1 MLWLALLSDKPLF
14 IPFGGSKM
22 TFKTFD
28 SKALDAILEKM
39 VATVEESKHEIFEIG
54 ERCRQDYDALINELE
69 EVKATVAKVID
80 QTDELEK
87 KSKFARRRLAEV
99 SQHFRDFSEKQVR
112 EAYEKAHTIQI
123 QLSIN
128 RQRELQLRERRNE
141 LERRMYS
148 LKDTIDRANHLVS
161 QTTVVLNYLT
171 SDLQNISEA
180 IEDAKHKQEFGLRVI
195 EAQEEERKRISR
207 EIHDGPAQMLANML
221 LRSDLVE
228 KIYHENGMEE
238 AIAEM
243 RTLKELVRDSLK
255 EVRRI
260 IYDLRPMALDD
271 LGLIPTLK
279 KYLSTIE
286 NYKGSPVI
294 TYRHLGEERRLPTN
308 YEIAL
313 FRLIQ
318 ESVQNALK
326 HAKATEIQ
334 VKSELRKNSF
344 IATVKDNGTGFDV
357 RSIRE
362 GAFGIVGMRER
373 VSLLNGEISI
383 HSKRGAGTLVIIQIP
398 MQLDLEKEKR

>member
-1 MLWLALLSDKPLF
+1 
-14 IPFGGSKM
+14 M

-69 EVKATVAKVID
+69 EVKATVAKVIE
-80 QTDELEK
+80 QTDELET

-141 LERRMYS
+141 LERRLYS

>member
-1 MLWLALLSDKPLF
+1 
-14 IPFGGSKM
+14 M

-28 SKALDAILEKM
+28 SKVLDTILEKM
-39 VATVEESKHEIFEIG
+39 ITTVEESKHEIFEIG

-69 EVKATVAKVID
+69 EVKATVAKVIE
-80 QTDELEK
+80 QTDELET

-99 SQHFRDFSEKQVR
+99 SQHFRDFSEQQVR

-123 QLSIN
+123 QLPMN

-141 LERRMYS
+141 LERRLHS

-171 SDLQNISEA
+171 SDLQSISEA

-228 KIYHENGMEE
+228 KVYHENGMEE

-286 NYKGSPVI
+286 SYKGSPVI
-294 TYRHLGEERRLPTN
+294 TYRHVGEERRLPTN

-344 IATVKDNGTGFDV
+344 IATVKDNGVGFDIH
-357 RSIRE
+357 SIRE

-383 HSKRGAGTLVIIQIP
+383 HSKIGAGTLVIIQIP

>member
-1 MLWLALLSDKPLF
+1 
-14 IPFGGSKM
+14 M

-69 EVKATVAKVID
+69 EVKATVAKVIE
-80 QTDELEK
+80 QTDELET

-99 SQHFRDFSEKQVR
+99 SQHFRDCFEKQVR

-123 QLSIN
+123 QLSMN

-141 LERRMYS
+141 LERRLYS

-318 ESVQNALK
+318 ETVQNALK

>member
-1 MLWLALLSDKPLF
+1 
-14 IPFGGSKM
+14 M

-28 SKALDAILEKM
+28 SKVLDTILEKM
-39 VATVEESKHEIFEIG
+39 ITTVEESKHEIFEIG

-69 EVKATVAKVID
+69 EVKATVAKVIE
-80 QTDELEK
+80 QTDELET

-99 SQHFRDFSEKQVR
+99 SQHFRDFSEQQVR

-123 QLSIN
+123 QLSMN

-141 LERRMYS
+141 LERRLHS

-171 SDLQNISEA
+171 SDLQSISEA

-344 IATVKDNGTGFDV
+344 IATVKDNGVGFDI

-383 HSKRGAGTLVIIQIP
+383 HSKIGAGTLVIIQIP

>member
-1 MLWLALLSDKPLF
+1 M
-14 IPFGGSKM
+14 
-22 TFKTFD
+22 
-28 SKALDAILEKM
+28 
-39 VATVEESKHEIFEIG
+39 
-54 ERCRQDYDALINELE
+54 
-69 EVKATVAKVID
+69 
-80 QTDELEK
+80 
-87 KSKFARRRLAEV
+87 
-99 SQHFRDFSEKQVR
+99 
-112 EAYEKAHTIQI
+112 
-123 QLSIN
+123 N

-141 LERRMYS
+141 LERRLHS

-171 SDLQNISEA
+171 SDLQSISEA

-228 KIYHENGMEE
+228 KVYHENGMEE

-286 NYKGSPVI
+286 SYKGSPVI

-344 IATVKDNGTGFDV
+344 IATVKDNGVGFDI

-383 HSKRGAGTLVIIQIP
+383 HSKIGAGTLVIIQIP

>member
-1 MLWLALLSDKPLF
+1 
-14 IPFGGSKM
+14 M

-69 EVKATVAKVID
+69 EVKATVAKVIE
-80 QTDELEK
+80 QTDELET

-123 QLSIN
+123 QLSMN

-180 IEDAKHKQEFGLRVI
+180 IEDARHKQEFGLRVI

>member
-1 MLWLALLSDKPLF
+1 
-14 IPFGGSKM
+14 M

-69 EVKATVAKVID
+69 EVKATVAKVIE
-80 QTDELEK
+80 QTDELET

-123 QLSIN
+123 QLSMN

-141 LERRMYS
+141 LERRLYS

-326 HAKATEIQ
+326 HAKASEIQ

-344 IATVKDNGTGFDV
+344 IATVKDNGVGFDI
-357 RSIRE
+357 RNIRE

>member
-1 MLWLALLSDKPLF
+1 
-14 IPFGGSKM
+14 M

-69 EVKATVAKVID
+69 EVKATVAKVIE
-80 QTDELEK
+80 QTDELET

-123 QLSIN
+123 QLSMN

-141 LERRMYS
+141 LERRLYS

-344 IATVKDNGTGFDV
+344 IATVKDNGVGFDI

>member
-1 MLWLALLSDKPLF
+1 
-14 IPFGGSKM
+14 M

-69 EVKATVAKVID
+69 EVKATVAKVIE
-80 QTDELEK
+80 QTDELET

-99 SQHFRDFSEKQVR
+99 SQHFRDFSEQQVR

-123 QLSIN
+123 QLSMN

-141 LERRMYS
+141 LERRLHS

-171 SDLQNISEA
+171 SDLQSISEA

-228 KIYHENGMEE
+228 KVYHENGMEE

-294 TYRHLGEERRLPTN
+294 TYRHIGEERRLPTN

-344 IATVKDNGTGFDV
+344 IATVKDNGVGFDI

-383 HSKRGAGTLVIIQIP
+383 HSKIGAGTLVIIQIP

>member
-1 MLWLALLSDKPLF
+1 
-14 IPFGGSKM
+14 M

-28 SKALDAILEKM
+28 SKVLDTILEKM
-39 VATVEESKHEIFEIG
+39 ITTVEESKHEIFEIG
-54 ERCRQDYDALINELE
+54 ERCRQDYDSLINELE
-69 EVKATVAKVID
+69 EVKSTVAKVIE
-80 QTDELEK
+80 QTDELET

-99 SQHFRDFSEKQVR
+99 SQHFRDFSEQQVR

-123 QLSIN
+123 QLSMN

-141 LERRMYS
+141 LERRLHS

-171 SDLQNISEA
+171 SDLQSISEA

-228 KIYHENGMEE
+228 KVYHENGMEE

-286 NYKGSPVI
+286 SYKGSPVI
-294 TYRHLGEERRLPTN
+294 TYRHVGEERRLPTN

-344 IATVKDNGTGFDV
+344 IATVKDNGVGFDIH
-357 RSIRE
+357 SIRE

-383 HSKRGAGTLVIIQIP
+383 HSKIGAGTLVIIQIP

>member
-1 MLWLALLSDKPLF
+1 
-14 IPFGGSKM
+14 M

-28 SKALDAILEKM
+28 SKVLDTILEKM
-39 VATVEESKHEIFEIG
+39 ITTVEESKHEIFEIG

-69 EVKATVAKVID
+69 EVKATVAKVIE
-80 QTDELEK
+80 QTDELET

-99 SQHFRDFSEKQVR
+99 SQHFRDFSEQQVR

-123 QLSIN
+123 QLSMN

-141 LERRMYS
+141 LERRLHS

-171 SDLQNISEA
+171 SDLQSISEA

-228 KIYHENGMEE
+228 KVYHENGMEE

-286 NYKGSPVI
+286 SYKGSPVI

-344 IATVKDNGTGFDV
+344 IATVKDNGVGFDI

-383 HSKRGAGTLVIIQIP
+383 HSKIGAGTLVIIQIP

>member
-1 MLWLALLSDKPLF
+1 
-14 IPFGGSKM
+14 M

-69 EVKATVAKVID
+69 EVKATVAKVIE
-80 QTDELEK
+80 QTDELET

-123 QLSIN
+123 QLSMN

-141 LERRMYS
+141 LERRLCS

-171 SDLQNISEA
+171 SDLQSISEA

>member
-1 MLWLALLSDKPLF
+1 
-14 IPFGGSKM
+14 M

-28 SKALDAILEKM
+28 SKVLDTILEKM
-39 VATVEESKHEIFEIG
+39 ITTVEESKHEIFEIG

-69 EVKATVAKVID
+69 EVKATVAKVIE
-80 QTDELEK
+80 QTDELET

-99 SQHFRDFSEKQVR
+99 SQHFRDFSEQQVR

-123 QLSIN
+123 QLSMN

-141 LERRMYS
+141 LERRLHS

-171 SDLQNISEA
+171 SDLQSISEA

-228 KIYHENGMEE
+228 KVYHENGMEE

-286 NYKGSPVI
+286 SYKGSPVI

-344 IATVKDNGTGFDV
+344 IATVKDNGVGFDI
-357 RSIRE
+357 RSIHE

-383 HSKRGAGTLVIIQIP
+383 HSKIGAGTLVIIQIP

>member
-1 MLWLALLSDKPLF
+1 
-14 IPFGGSKM
+14 M

-28 SKALDAILEKM
+28 SKVLDTILEKM
-39 VATVEESKHEIFEIG
+39 ITTVEESKHEIFEIG

-69 EVKATVAKVID
+69 EVKATVAKVIE
-80 QTDELEK
+80 QTDELET

-99 SQHFRDFSEKQVR
+99 SQHFRDFSEQQVR

-123 QLSIN
+123 QLSMN

-141 LERRMYS
+141 LERRLHS

-171 SDLQNISEA
+171 SDLQSISEA

-286 NYKGSPVI
+286 SYKGSPVI

-344 IATVKDNGTGFDV
+344 IATVKDNGVGFDI
-357 RSIRE
+357 RSIHE

-383 HSKRGAGTLVIIQIP
+383 HSKIGAGTLVIIQIP

>member
-1 MLWLALLSDKPLF
+1 
-14 IPFGGSKM
+14 M

-69 EVKATVAKVID
+69 EVKATVAKVIE
-80 QTDELEK
+80 QTDELET

-99 SQHFRDFSEKQVR
+99 SQHFRDFSEQQVR

-123 QLSIN
+123 QLSMN

-141 LERRMYS
+141 LERRLHS

-171 SDLQNISEA
+171 SDLQSISEA

-228 KIYHENGMEE
+228 KVYHENGMEE

-286 NYKGSPVI
+286 SYKGSPVI

-344 IATVKDNGTGFDV
+344 IATVKDNGVGFDI
-357 RSIRE
+357 RSIHE

-383 HSKRGAGTLVIIQIP
+383 HSKIGAGTLVIIQIP

>member
-1 MLWLALLSDKPLF
+1 
-14 IPFGGSKM
+14 M

-69 EVKATVAKVID
+69 EVKATVAKVIE
-80 QTDELEK
+80 QTDELET

-123 QLSIN
+123 QLSMN

-141 LERRMYS
+141 LERRLYS

-344 IATVKDNGTGFDV
+344 IATVKDNGVGFDV

>member
-1 MLWLALLSDKPLF
+1 
-14 IPFGGSKM
+14 M

-69 EVKATVAKVID
+69 EVKATVAKVIE
-80 QTDELEK
+80 QTDELET

-99 SQHFRDFSEKQVR
+99 SQHFRDFSEQQVR

-123 QLSIN
+123 QLSMN

-141 LERRMYS
+141 LERRLHS

-171 SDLQNISEA
+171 SDLQSISEA

-228 KIYHENGMEE
+228 KVYHENGMEE

-286 NYKGSPVI
+286 SYKGSPVI

-344 IATVKDNGTGFDV
+344 IATVKDNGVGFDIH
-357 RSIRE
+357 SIRE

-383 HSKRGAGTLVIIQIP
+383 HSKIGAGTLVIIQIP

>member
-1 MLWLALLSDKPLF
+1 
-14 IPFGGSKM
+14 M

-69 EVKATVAKVID
+69 EVKATVAKVIE
-80 QTDELEK
+80 QTDELET

-141 LERRMYS
+141 LERRLYS

-294 TYRHLGEERRLPTN
+294 TYRHIGEERRLPTN

-398 MQLDLEKEKR
+398 IQLDLEKEKR

>member
-1 MLWLALLSDKPLF
+1 
-14 IPFGGSKM
+14 M

-28 SKALDAILEKM
+28 SKVLDTILEKM
-39 VATVEESKHEIFEIG
+39 ITTVEESKHEIFEIG

-69 EVKATVAKVID
+69 EVKATVAKVIE
-80 QTDELEK
+80 QTDELET

-99 SQHFRDFSEKQVR
+99 SQHFRDFSEQQVR

-123 QLSIN
+123 QLSMN

-141 LERRMYS
+141 LERRLHS

-171 SDLQNISEA
+171 SDLQSISEA

-228 KIYHENGMEE
+228 KVYHENGMEE

-286 NYKGSPVI
+286 SYKGSPVI

-344 IATVKDNGTGFDV
+344 IATVKDNGVGFDI
-357 RSIRE
+357 RRIRE

-383 HSKRGAGTLVIIQIP
+383 HSKIGAGTLVIIQIP

>member
-1 MLWLALLSDKPLF
+1 
-14 IPFGGSKM
+14 M

-28 SKALDAILEKM
+28 SKVLDTILEKM
-39 VATVEESKHEIFEIG
+39 ITTVEESKHEIFEIG
-54 ERCRQDYDALINELE
+54 ERCRQDYDSLINELE
-69 EVKATVAKVID
+69 EVKATVAKVIE
-80 QTDELEK
+80 QTDELET

-99 SQHFRDFSEKQVR
+99 SQHFRDFSEQQVR

-123 QLSIN
+123 QLSMN

-141 LERRMYS
+141 LERRLHS

-171 SDLQNISEA
+171 SDLQSISEA

-228 KIYHENGMEE
+228 KVYHENGMEE

-286 NYKGSPVI
+286 SYKGSPVI

-344 IATVKDNGTGFDV
+344 IATVKDNGVGFDIH
-357 RSIRE
+357 SIRE

-383 HSKRGAGTLVIIQIP
+383 HSKIGAGTLVIIQIP

>member
-1 MLWLALLSDKPLF
+1 
-14 IPFGGSKM
+14 M

-99 SQHFRDFSEKQVR
+99 SQHFRDFSEQQVR

-123 QLSIN
+123 QLSMN

-141 LERRMYS
+141 LERRLHS

-171 SDLQNISEA
+171 SDLQSISEA

-294 TYRHLGEERRLPTN
+294 TYRHIGEERRLPTN

>member
-1 MLWLALLSDKPLF
+1 
-14 IPFGGSKM
+14 M

-28 SKALDAILEKM
+28 SKVLDTILEKM
-39 VATVEESKHEIFEIG
+39 ITTVEESKHEIFEIG
-54 ERCRQDYDALINELE
+54 ERCRQDYDSLINELE
-69 EVKATVAKVID
+69 EVKSTVAKVIE
-80 QTDELEK
+80 QTDELET

-99 SQHFRDFSEKQVR
+99 SQHFRDFSEQQVR

-123 QLSIN
+123 QLSMN

-141 LERRMYS
+141 LERRLHS

-171 SDLQNISEA
+171 SDLQSISEA

-228 KIYHENGMEE
+228 KVYHENGMEE

-286 NYKGSPVI
+286 SYKGSPVI

-344 IATVKDNGTGFDV
+344 IATVKDNGVGFDI
-357 RSIRE
+357 RRIRE

-383 HSKRGAGTLVIIQIP
+383 HSKIGAGTLVIIQIP

>member
-1 MLWLALLSDKPLF
+1 
-14 IPFGGSKM
+14 M

-28 SKALDAILEKM
+28 SKVLDTILEKM
-39 VATVEESKHEIFEIG
+39 ITTVEESKHEIFEIG
-54 ERCRQDYDALINELE
+54 ERCRQDYDSLINELE
-69 EVKATVAKVID
+69 EVKSTVAKVIE
-80 QTDELEK
+80 QTDELET

-99 SQHFRDFSEKQVR
+99 SQHFRDFSEQQVR

-123 QLSIN
+123 QLSMN

-141 LERRMYS
+141 LERRLHS

-171 SDLQNISEA
+171 SDLQSISEA

-228 KIYHENGMEE
+228 KVYHENGMEE

-286 NYKGSPVI
+286 SYKGSPVI

-344 IATVKDNGTGFDV
+344 IATVKDNGVGFDIH
-357 RSIRE
+357 SIRE

-383 HSKRGAGTLVIIQIP
+383 HSKIGAGTLVIIQIP

>member
-1 MLWLALLSDKPLF
+1 
-14 IPFGGSKM
+14 M

-28 SKALDAILEKM
+28 SKALDAIMEKM

-69 EVKATVAKVID
+69 EVKATVAKVIE
-80 QTDELEK
+80 QTDELET

-99 SQHFRDFSEKQVR
+99 SQHFRDFSEQQVR

-123 QLSIN
+123 QLSMN

-141 LERRMYS
+141 LERRLHS

-171 SDLQNISEA
+171 SDLQSISEA

-228 KIYHENGMEE
+228 KVYHENGMEE

-286 NYKGSPVI
+286 SYKGSPVI

-344 IATVKDNGTGFDV
+344 IATVKDNGVGFDI
-357 RSIRE
+357 RRIRE

-383 HSKRGAGTLVIIQIP
+383 HSKIGAGTLVIIQIP

>member
-1 MLWLALLSDKPLF
+1 
-14 IPFGGSKM
+14 M

-69 EVKATVAKVID
+69 EVKATVAKVIE
-80 QTDELEK
+80 QTDELET

-99 SQHFRDFSEKQVR
+99 SQHFRDFSEQQVR

-123 QLSIN
+123 QLSMN

-141 LERRMYS
+141 LERRLHS

-171 SDLQNISEA
+171 SDLQSISEA

-228 KIYHENGMEE
+228 KVYHENGMEE

-286 NYKGSPVI
+286 SYKGSPVI

-344 IATVKDNGTGFDV
+344 IATVKDNGVGFDI
-357 RSIRE
+357 RRIRE

-383 HSKRGAGTLVIIQIP
+383 HSKIGAGTLVIIQIP

>member
-1 MLWLALLSDKPLF
+1 
-14 IPFGGSKM
+14 M

-28 SKALDAILEKM
+28 SKVLDTILEKM
-39 VATVEESKHEIFEIG
+39 ITTVEESKHEIFEIG

-69 EVKATVAKVID
+69 EVKSTVAKVIE
-80 QTDELEK
+80 QTDELET

-99 SQHFRDFSEKQVR
+99 SQHFRDFSEQQVR

-123 QLSIN
+123 QLSMN

-141 LERRMYS
+141 LERRLHS

-171 SDLQNISEA
+171 SDLQSISEA

-228 KIYHENGMEE
+228 KVYHENGMEE

-286 NYKGSPVI
+286 SYKGSPVI

-344 IATVKDNGTGFDV
+344 IATVKDNGVGFDI

-383 HSKRGAGTLVIIQIP
+383 HSKIGAGTLVIIQIP

>member
-1 MLWLALLSDKPLF
+1 
-14 IPFGGSKM
+14 M

-28 SKALDAILEKM
+28 SKVLDTILEKM
-39 VATVEESKHEIFEIG
+39 ITTVEESKHEIFEIG
-54 ERCRQDYDALINELE
+54 ERCRQDYDSLINELE
-69 EVKATVAKVID
+69 EVKSTVAKVIE
-80 QTDELEK
+80 QTDELET

-99 SQHFRDFSEKQVR
+99 SQHFRDFSEQQVR

-123 QLSIN
+123 QLSMN

-141 LERRMYS
+141 LERRLHS

-171 SDLQNISEA
+171 SDLQSISEA

-228 KIYHENGMEE
+228 KVYHENGMEE

-286 NYKGSPVI
+286 SYKGSPVI

-344 IATVKDNGTGFDV
+344 IATVKDNGVGFDI

-383 HSKRGAGTLVIIQIP
+383 HSKIGAGTLVIIQIP

>member
-1 MLWLALLSDKPLF
+1 
-14 IPFGGSKM
+14 M

-28 SKALDAILEKM
+28 SKVLDTILEKM
-39 VATVEESKHEIFEIG
+39 ITTVEESKHEIFEIG

-69 EVKATVAKVID
+69 EVKATVAKVIE
-80 QTDELEK
+80 QTDELET

-99 SQHFRDFSEKQVR
+99 SQHFRDFSEQQVR

-123 QLSIN
+123 QLSMN

-141 LERRMYS
+141 LERRLHS

-171 SDLQNISEA
+171 SDLQSISEA

-228 KIYHENGMEE
+228 KVYHENGMEE

-286 NYKGSPVI
+286 SYKGSPVI
-294 TYRHLGEERRLPTN
+294 TYRHVGEERRLPTN

-344 IATVKDNGTGFDV
+344 IATVKDNGVGFDI

-383 HSKRGAGTLVIIQIP
+383 HSKIGAGTLVIIQIP

>member
-1 MLWLALLSDKPLF
+1 
-14 IPFGGSKM
+14 M

-28 SKALDAILEKM
+28 SKVLDTILEKM
-39 VATVEESKHEIFEIG
+39 ITTVEESKHEIFEIG
-54 ERCRQDYDALINELE
+54 ERCRQDYDSLINELE
-69 EVKATVAKVID
+69 EVKSTVAKVIE
-80 QTDELEK
+80 QTDELET

-99 SQHFRDFSEKQVR
+99 SQHFRDFSEQQVR

-123 QLSIN
+123 QLSMN

-141 LERRMYS
+141 LERRLHS

-171 SDLQNISEA
+171 SDLQSISEA

-228 KIYHENGMEE
+228 KVYHENGMEE

-286 NYKGSPVI
+286 SYKGSPVI

-344 IATVKDNGTGFDV
+344 IATVKDNGVGFDI

-398 MQLDLEKEKR
+398 LQLDLEKEKR

>member
-1 MLWLALLSDKPLF
+1 
-14 IPFGGSKM
+14 M

-69 EVKATVAKVID
+69 EVKATVAKVIE
-80 QTDELEK
+80 QTDELET

-99 SQHFRDFSEKQVR
+99 SQHFRDFSEQQVR

-123 QLSIN
+123 QLSMN

-141 LERRMYS
+141 LERRLHS

-171 SDLQNISEA
+171 SDLQSISEA
-180 IEDAKHKQEFGLRVI
+180 IEDAKHKQEIGLRVI

-228 KIYHENGMEE
+228 KVYHENGMEE

-286 NYKGSPVI
+286 SYKGSPVI

-344 IATVKDNGTGFDV
+344 IATVKDNGVGFDI
-357 RSIRE
+357 RRIRE

-383 HSKRGAGTLVIIQIP
+383 HSKIGAGTLVIIQIP

>member
-1 MLWLALLSDKPLF
+1 
-14 IPFGGSKM
+14 M

-28 SKALDAILEKM
+28 SKVLDTILEKM
-39 VATVEESKHEIFEIG
+39 ITTVEESKHEIFEIG

-69 EVKATVAKVID
+69 EVKATVAKVIE
-80 QTDELEK
+80 QTDELET

-99 SQHFRDFSEKQVR
+99 SQHFRDFSEQQVR

-123 QLSIN
+123 QLSMN

-141 LERRMYS
+141 LERRLHS

-171 SDLQNISEA
+171 SDLQSISEA

-228 KIYHENGMEE
+228 KVYHENGMEE

-286 NYKGSPVI
+286 SYKGSPVI

-344 IATVKDNGTGFDV
+344 IATVKDNGVGFDIH
-357 RSIRE
+357 SIRE

-383 HSKRGAGTLVIIQIP
+383 HSKIGAGTLVIIQIP

>member
-1 MLWLALLSDKPLF
+1 
-14 IPFGGSKM
+14 M

-69 EVKATVAKVID
+69 EVKATVAKVIE
-80 QTDELEK
+80 QTDELET

-123 QLSIN
+123 QLSMN

-141 LERRMYS
+141 LERRLYS